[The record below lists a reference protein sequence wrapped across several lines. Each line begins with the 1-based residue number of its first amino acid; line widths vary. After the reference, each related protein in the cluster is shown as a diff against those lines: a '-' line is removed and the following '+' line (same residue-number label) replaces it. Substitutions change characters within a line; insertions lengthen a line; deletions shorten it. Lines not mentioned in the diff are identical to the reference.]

1 MNTGDRE
8 INFFNEFPD
17 SEPSDSDALAAQAV
31 AGKLSKLGAA
41 GWRSLG
47 LDRLFGDPVGPSA
60 ERVKDSTA
68 FWRCAWLGVR
78 SAWLAGMV
86 ALFGPLVV
94 ALAIEGS
101 DAFESI
107 PIFLTLGL
115 LVASVISVALGFL
128 LGGVFG
134 VCKAWGSA
142 PKTMAAVGFVA
153 WVLLFSHRF
162 PNNQVGLWLTLATCL
177 VLSVGAGWHFR
188 RACLRDDLLNPE
200 VLAV

>member
-8 INFFNEFPD
+8 INFFDEFPD

-31 AGKLSKLGAA
+31 AGKLSKLGSA

-86 ALFGPLVV
+86 ALFGIYVMT
-94 ALAIEGS
+94 LAIERSS
-101 DAFESI
+101 DAFASI
-107 PIFLTLGL
+107 LIFLTLGL
-115 LVASVISVALGFL
+115 LVASVMSVALGFL

-134 VCKAWGSA
+134 VCKAWG
-142 PKTMAAVGFVA
+142 
-153 WVLLFSHRF
+153 
-162 PNNQVGLWLTLATCL
+162 
-177 VLSVGAGWHFR
+177 
-188 RACLRDDLLNPE
+188 
-200 VLAV
+200 